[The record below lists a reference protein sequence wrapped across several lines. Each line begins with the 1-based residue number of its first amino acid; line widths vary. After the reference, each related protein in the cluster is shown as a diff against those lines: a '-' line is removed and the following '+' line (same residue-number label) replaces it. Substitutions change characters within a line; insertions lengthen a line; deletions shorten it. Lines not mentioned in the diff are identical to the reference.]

1 MCNLYFNLSS
11 LNRCLKN
18 EGIKMD
24 TILVSPK
31 DSQEFQLISD
41 LFAKMNIKTK
51 VLSSEEKEDLYF
63 GELMKEADRTKKVSR
78 ATIMKKLSE

>member
-1 MCNLYFNLSS
+1 MN
-11 LNRCLKN
+11 
-18 EGIKMD
+18 

-31 DSQEFQLISD
+31 NDKEFQLISD
-41 LFAKMNIKTK
+41 LFSKMKIKIK

-78 ATIMKKLSE
+78 ETIMKKLRT